1 MENRGNSKS
10 QECACH
16 NHKSQP
22 SVVRRSGHA
31 IQGGMVVEVRFRN
44 NILGKSKWFH
54 VSKYLSSKHRIY
66 QSGGGGGGSAGMWP
80 WSEISIALHCT
91 SLASIFYQIDRHTNY
106 SYVVSGLLGR
116 PGCLRAMM
124 NVGKR
129 FSILISLRPLNCNIN
144 YN

>member
-16 NHKSQP
+16 NHNHR

-66 QSGGGGGGSAGMWP
+66 QSGGGGGGRAGMWP